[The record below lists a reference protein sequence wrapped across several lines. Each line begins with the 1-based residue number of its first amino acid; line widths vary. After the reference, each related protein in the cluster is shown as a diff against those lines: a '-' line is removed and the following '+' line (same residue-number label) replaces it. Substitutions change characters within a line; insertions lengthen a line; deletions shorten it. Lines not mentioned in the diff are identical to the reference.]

1 MTEIARYTFHIQS
14 NKRSGGTA
22 TDMTVNTVNT
32 IALKSKQGR
41 FQVVVHECTVPFSF
55 YQMSSDIS
63 TLQCVFTDTVGNPK
77 TANITL
83 TSGNYTTVSILS
95 ELSTKLIA
103 MAQITSGAYTGY
115 TPVLNFTYSTTTSKS
130 TLAMTS
136 PVNASIQ
143 LKFATNENLGLFFGI
158 ASNVT
163 ISTASTITGTKVAV
177 ANPVNLLLIRSS
189 TFQQTYN
196 REYIVEIDAFSDVLY
211 RCPLGTGANTWIQN
225 ANEGHPIIIANDLI
239 NSMNFYLTT
248 NLTYNPIDLQ
258 GVDWN
263 FAFSIIEIEPPEYIT
278 VHSSLLNNVLPP
290 ATPVPE
296 PNQEEI
302 DTLNQ
307 EYQDNLAKLE
317 VYKKRLEQK
326 KLK

>member
-14 NKRSGGTA
+14 NKRSGGTS
-22 TDMTVNTVNT
+22 TDMTINTVNT
-32 IALKSKQGR
+32 IALKSKRGR
-41 FQVVVHECTVPFSF
+41 FQIVVHECTVPFSF

-63 TLQCVFTDTVGNPK
+63 TLQCVFTDVAGNPK

-83 TSGNYTTVSILS
+83 TNGNYTTVSILA
-95 ELSTKLIA
+95 ELSSKLIT
-103 MAQITSGAYTGY
+103 MAQATSGAYTGY
-115 TPVLNFTYSTTTSKS
+115 TPTLNFTYSTTTSKT
-130 TLAMTS
+130 TLAMTNTA
-136 PVNASIQ
+136 NASIQ
-143 LKFATNENLGLFFGI
+143 LRFATNQNLGLFFGI
-158 ASNVT
+158 ETNVT
-163 ISTASTITGTKVAV
+163 ISTALSVTGTKVSV

-189 TFQQTYN
+189 TFQQIYN
-196 REYIVEIDAFSDVLY
+196 REYIVETDAFSDVLY

-239 NSMNFYLTT
+239 NTMNFYLTT

-263 FAFSIIEIEPPEYIT
+263 FAFSIIELETLEYTTI
-278 VHSSLLNNVLPP
+278 HSALLTNVLPP
-290 ATPVPE
+290 PQAEQP

-302 DTLNQ
+302 DKLNK

-317 VYKKRLEQK
+317 LYKKRLEQK
-326 KLK
+326 RLK